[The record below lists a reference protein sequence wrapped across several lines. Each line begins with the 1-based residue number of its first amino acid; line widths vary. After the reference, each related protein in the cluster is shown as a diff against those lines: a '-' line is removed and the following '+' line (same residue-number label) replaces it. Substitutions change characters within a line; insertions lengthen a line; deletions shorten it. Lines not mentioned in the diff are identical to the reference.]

1 MTSEGNARLAVQ
13 YNQASQDT
21 TTYATSS
28 TGYAITN
35 QLDHADLNK
44 VDEDT
49 SNDIVYVSRSDW
61 AGTMPKAQ
69 LTATSYAA
77 AVQIPANED
86 LVATLNATV
95 ENVPA
100 TAESASM
107 PTMGAEGNLNLA
119 QFVGVPKDG
128 SITVDGT
135 EYTWDDLLDQV
146 TFAEMTKLIGQ
157 AYHCTAP
164 VASVNKPAPRTK
176 TAPRASLQP

>member
-1 MTSEGNARLAVQ
+1 M
-13 YNQASQDT
+13 
-21 TTYATSS
+21 
-28 TGYAITN
+28 
-35 QLDHADLNK
+35 
-44 VDEDT
+44 DEDT

-157 AYHCTAP
+157 HTTAP
-164 VASVNKPAPRTK
+164 LPWPASTSRPPRTK